1 MTGLSVLLQSNTL
14 RQALSPYVLGGAH
27 GKLLDA
33 DHDRLGTADVQCFE
47 MEELMHSKAA
57 VMAVLHYLF
66 ARFDERFDG
75 APTLLI
81 LDEAWLFLDDPVFAA
96 RIRQWL
102 KTLRKKNVSVI
113 FATQSAGRHQGFEHC
128 ARDHRKLREPHLP
141 AQPAGDRAAD
151 SHDLRRLRPQQPAD
165 RDRRHRAAQA
175 RLLLPVAARQPPVR
189 PRPGAGD
196 AGLCGRFHA
205 RKTSATS
212 TRVLLDAGASSI
224 PDFAAA
230 WLRHRGLDWAADL
243 LPSFPGLAPGPS
255 LTKEKPAMKKR
266 LIAAAIAAMLCT
278 ATAHAQ
284 WVVVDPTNL
293 VQNTLTAIRTLE
305 QINNQIQQLQNE
317 AQMLMNQARN
327 LASLPSSVVN
337 QLRANLA
344 TTERLIAQARGLA
357 YDVTNLD
364 REFARLYPEQYAA
377 TVSGDQMYRDAQE
390 RWRNTL
396 NGLQTTMQMQ
406 AQVSQNLGEDESV
419 LADLVGKSQSAE
431 GALQAMQAMNQLLA
445 LQAKQSIQSQRL
457 QITQDRAASLELA
470 RQAAATERAREVRR
484 RFLGDGTPYTP
495 QSVNFYGN

>member
-1 MTGLSVLLQSNTL
+1 
-14 RQALSPYVLGGAH
+14 
-27 GKLLDA
+27 
-33 DHDRLGTADVQCFE
+33 
-47 MEELMHSKAA
+47 
-57 VMAVLHYLF
+57 
-66 ARFDERFDG
+66 
-75 APTLLI
+75 
-81 LDEAWLFLDDPVFAA
+81 
-96 RIRQWL
+96 
-102 KTLRKKNVSVI
+102 
-113 FATQSAGRHQGFEHC
+113 
-128 ARDHRKLREPHLP
+128 
-141 AQPAGDRAAD
+141 
-151 SHDLRRLRPQQPAD
+151 
-165 RDRRHRAAQA
+165 
-175 RLLLPVAARQPPVR
+175 
-189 PRPGAGD
+189 
-196 AGLCGRFHA
+196 
-205 RKTSATS
+205 
-212 TRVLLDAGASSI
+212 
-224 PDFAAA
+224 
-230 WLRHRGLDWAADL
+230 
-243 LPSFPGLAPGPS
+243 
-255 LTKEKPAMKKR
+255 MKKR
-266 LIAAAIAAMLCT
+266 LVAAAVAAMLCT

-327 LASLPSSVVN
+327 LASLPSSVVG

-377 TVSGDQMYRDAQE
+377 TISGDQMYRDAQE
-390 RWRNTL
+390 RWRNAL
-396 NGLQTTMQMQ
+396 HGLQTTMQMQMQ

-419 LADLVGKSQSAE
+419 LADLVGKSQSAQ

-495 QSVNFYGN
+495 QRVDFYGN